1 MISVLY
7 YVIIT
12 IFALVLLYALATK
25 KEKLPILIS
34 IAIVAVVFA
43 LRALHIK

>member
-1 MISVLY
+1 MLGILY
-7 YVIIT
+7 YAIIT

-25 KEKLPILIS
+25 KEKLPVLIS
-34 IAIVAVVFA
+34 IAIVTVVFV